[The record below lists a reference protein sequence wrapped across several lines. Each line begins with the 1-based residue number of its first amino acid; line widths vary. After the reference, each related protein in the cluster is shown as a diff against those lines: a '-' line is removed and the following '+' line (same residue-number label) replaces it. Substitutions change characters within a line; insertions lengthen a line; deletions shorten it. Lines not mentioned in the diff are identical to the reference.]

1 MVVQHGKEVVK
12 TCPVCKVA
20 MFRRVKDA
28 ETTLY
33 ECPLCKTEIETRQ
46 PVYKR
51 IPNEISRTQTF
62 H

>member
-1 MVVQHGKEVVK
+1 VK

-20 MFRRVKDA
+20 MVCRVKDD

-33 ECPLCKTEIETRQ
+33 ECLLCKTEIATRQ
-46 PVYKR
+46 PVNKR
-51 IPNEISRTQTF
+51 TPDEISRTQTF